1 MSQLEK
7 IKRRFK
13 RDCIYKAD
21 VYTDRNMVRLG
32 LDSLLG
38 YYRQYLA
45 GVFMF
50 TEDFTPEEYKDEV
63 AEAGDFVKKVLRCWE
78 SDPAELDAMLESLN
92 EK

>member
-1 MSQLEK
+1 MSKLEE
-7 IKRRFK
+7 IKRSFK
-13 RDCIYKAD
+13 KDCICKAD
-21 VYTDRNMVRLG
+21 VYTDRNMLRLG

-50 TEDFTPEEYKDEV
+50 TEDFTTEEYRDEV
-63 AEAGDFVKKVLRCWE
+63 AEAGDFVKKVLRLWE
-78 SDPAELDAMLESLN
+78 SDPAELDAMLESLG

>member
-1 MSQLEK
+1 MSKFEE
-7 IKRRFK
+7 IKRSFK
-13 RDCIYKAD
+13 KDCICKAD

-50 TEDFTPEEYKDEV
+50 TGDFTPEEYKAEV
-63 AEAGDFVKKVLRCWE
+63 EEAGDFVKKVLRCWE
-78 SDPAELDAMLESLN
+78 SSPEELDAMLESLY

>member
-1 MSQLEK
+1 MSKFEE

-13 RDCIYKAD
+13 RDCIYKAY
-21 VYTDRNMVRLG
+21 VYTDRNMVRFG
-32 LDSLLG
+32 LDILLG

-50 TEDFTPEEYKDEV
+50 TEDFTPEEYRDEV
-63 AEAGDFVKKVLRCWE
+63 AEAGDFVKKVLRLWE
-78 SDPAELDAMLESLN
+78 SDPAELDAMLESLG

>member
-1 MSQLEK
+1 MSKFEE

-13 RDCIYKAD
+13 RYCIYKAD
-21 VYTDRNMVRLG
+21 VYTDRNMLRLG

-50 TEDFTPEEYKDEV
+50 TEDFTP
-63 AEAGDFVKKVLRCWE
+63 
-78 SDPAELDAMLESLN
+78 
-92 EK
+92 